1 MKKAVL
7 LYLLV
12 VSISAAYAGDF
23 VDRISKNGRW
33 SISTDAG
40 FNLFNGDLQFDY
52 DLSGVL
58 KSPNFGVSLEYNLNP
73 DFSIGWNL
81 GGLFFEQEDINE
93 WFTSGGIYTS
103 TYVSTD
109 ILSVMRGKK
118 SKLFGLWLSG
128 GVGFSGSYF
137 PKYTT
142 TRPIVPDPV
151 YSVVFPPTFFIFP
164 LSLSLEYN
172 ISKSYAIGLTARQVY
187 TNTDQMESIYRYEYN
202 DMWQTL
208 GFSLRYK
215 FINKDKKHFRDEVF
229 DDEKDESMKLISLL
243 QQDVSN
249 LTLKVDGINSKLDNI
264 GQRVEKLE
272 GILSNDGA
280 DTDQDGVP
288 DIRDLE
294 PNTPMGNPVD
304 FWGRSIG
311 VKTVVDESLLSV
323 YFDFDSA
330 ELDKIAQITIVKVA
344 DRMRANPTLMLE
356 IRGYTDSPGTGTY
369 NQKLSQRRSD
379 RVKTEL
385 VKVHGIS
392 TKRMVANGK
401 GRIPNPP
408 SKNLGNRRCDFFFSE

>member
-1 MKKAVL
+1 MKKAIL
-7 LYLLV
+7 LYLL
-12 VSISAAYAGDF
+12 IACLFAANASDF
-23 VDRISKNGRW
+23 ADRISKYGRW

-40 FNLFNGDLQFDY
+40 FSMFNGDLQYDY
-52 DLSGVL
+52 DLTGIL

-73 DFSIGWNL
+73 EFSLGWSV

-93 WFTSGGIYTS
+93 WFSSGGMYTS
-103 TYVSTD
+103 TYVSAD
-109 ILSVMRGKK
+109 LLSIIRGKK
-118 SKLFGLWLSG
+118 SRLFGLWFSG
-128 GVGFSGSYF
+128 GIGFAGSYL

-172 ISKSYAIGLTARQVY
+172 ISKSYSIGLTARQVY
-187 TNTDQMESIYRYEYN
+187 TNTDQMESIYRFEYN
-202 DMWQTL
+202 DMWETL

-215 FINKDKKHFRDEVF
+215 FITKDKKHFRDEVF
-229 DDEKDESMKLISLL
+229 DNDDSSMKLISLL

-249 LTLKVDGINSKLDNI
+249 LSVKVDGIGSKVDNI
-264 GQRVEKLE
+264 EHRVEKLE

-311 VKTVVDESLLSV
+311 VKTIADASLLSV

-344 DRMRANPTLMLE
+344 DKMKANPSLMLE
-356 IRGYTDSPGTGTY
+356 IRGYTDNPGSGSY

-385 VKVHGIS
+385 VKVYGIFS
-392 TKRMVANGK
+392 KRMVANGK